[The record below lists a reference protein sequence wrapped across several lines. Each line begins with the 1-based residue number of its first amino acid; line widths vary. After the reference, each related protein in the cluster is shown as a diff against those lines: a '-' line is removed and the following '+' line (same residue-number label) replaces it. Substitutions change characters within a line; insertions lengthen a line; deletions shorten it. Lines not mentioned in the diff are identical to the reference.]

1 MVGRVMAGLVILA
14 VASAC
19 ATITARVPVE
29 GPSVTELIG
38 DWEGVYSSRETGRSG
53 SILFRL
59 HALADTAQGTV
70 FMESR
75 PSDEPANTGVVRV
88 PESARTPAATPLFI
102 RFVRVR
108 DLEVRGI
115 LEPYRDPQC
124 GCLLN
129 TEFIGRIDGDV
140 IEGTFKSEGEGF
152 HHLPASGEWRVKRV
166 SR

>member
-1 MVGRVMAGLVILA
+1 MGGRVMTGLVILA

-70 FMESR
+70 FMESK
-75 PSDEPANTGVVRV
+75 PSDDPANTGVVRV
-88 PESARTPAATPLFI
+88 PESARTPAATPLYI

-140 IEGTFKSEGEGF
+140 IEGTFRSEGEGF

>member
-1 MVGRVMAGLVILA
+1 MGGRVMVGLVILA
-14 VASAC
+14 AASAC

-53 SILFRL
+53 TILFRL

-70 FMESR
+70 FMESK
-75 PSDEPANTGVVRV
+75 PSDDPANTGVVRV
-88 PESARTPAATPLFI
+88 PESARTPAATPLYI
-102 RFVRVR
+102 RFVVVR
-108 DLEVRGI
+108 DLEVRGV

-124 GCLLN
+124 GCLLK